1 MGLIA
6 KGSLRKI
13 EIIRSNEIF
22 AVIDFTPFKNGV
34 NTFSNIPLIDG
45 DIIHIP
51 EVEKRV
57 TIDGAVL
64 NNGQY
69 ELLNKEGLDDLI
81 ELAGGLSA
89 DASSS
94 IIINSIIPFEDG
106 FLMILQNLQ
115 KRWKYLKLKN
125 YI

>member
-1 MGLIA
+1 M
-6 KGSLRKI
+6 
-13 EIIRSNEIF
+13 IF
-22 AVIDFTPFKNGV
+22 TLFQDGI
-34 NTFSNIPLIDG
+34 NTFSSIPLIDG

-94 IIINSIIPFEDG
+94 IIINSIIPFEDRQSDDFAKSSKKVEVSEAKELYLNNG
-106 FLMILQNLQ
+106 DTILMQTIPE
-115 KRWKYLKLKN
+115 R
-125 YI
+125 